1 MSKMCVCICM
11 SEHECMRSACA
22 GSRVC
27 MRASMWPSVPTW
39 NRQASG
45 HQPYLLPP
53 APQRSCPAWGHLT
66 SQGDTKPCCSI
77 SISELG

>member
-1 MSKMCVCICM
+1 MSKMCMCICM

-22 GSRVC
+22 GSHVC

-53 APQRSCPAWGHLT
+53 SPPEVVPRLGPPYFSGRHKAMLQHQHL
-66 SQGDTKPCCSI
+66 
-77 SISELG
+77 